1 MKKFI
6 LMLFCICLIGFSTDA
21 LAQVS
26 KTESG
31 KNNSISKT
39 TTTQKTTENKT
50 YTNPK
55 ADRQN
60 KKGDTQLN
68 KANSSYQKAQD
79 IQRNNNST
87 STSRPS
93 NNNSAAKDNHPTS
106 KPATNSATNNKTPN
120 TNTKPTTTNNQTRK
134 KPTATNNNSTS
145 KDNNSTTKP
154 TTTST
159 TTSKTPATS
168 TTTTNKTPATTA
180 AGTDKTPTDRTT
192 ETDNTAK
199 RGYNDKGE
207 AKPQLAPSARTNNAD
222 GKNSNGESIGDEK
235 LGYHP
240 YTHPNS
246 HGFGNHYTH
255 IPSHARP
262 VYYNNRP
269 YYFYNSHFC
278 RYVDGR
284 YIICR
289 PPIGAV
295 IAYNLFHTWRPIIIV
310 YQNVNYYYDDGTFY
324 KPYSGHN
331 QHGYQVVEP
340 PIGARIAELPSTYEY
355 LNLDGRAY
363 FKVDNVYFKEVI
375 VGGYIWYEVVWVGRD

>member
-31 KNNSISKT
+31 KNNSTSKT
-39 TTTQKTTENKT
+39 TTTQKPTENKT
-50 YTNPK
+50 YTNPQ

-87 STSRPS
+87 SNSRPA
-93 NNNSAAKDNHPTS
+93 NNNGAAKDNHPTS

-120 TNTKPTTTNNQTRK
+120 TKPSTSTNQTGKTPTNTNNNNASKGNNPSTKPTTT
-134 KPTATNNNSTS
+134 P
-145 KDNNSTTKP
+145 
-154 TTTST
+154 T
-159 TTSKTPATS
+159 TTSKTPATPS
-168 TTTTNKTPATTA
+168 AETS
-180 AGTDKTPTDRTT
+180 KTPTDRTT
-192 ETDNTAK
+192 ATDDNAK

-207 AKPQLAPSARTNNAD
+207 AKPQLAPAARTNNAD

-240 YTHPNS
+240 STHPNS

-331 QHGYQVVEP
+331 QHGYQVVAP

>member
-31 KNNSISKT
+31 KNNSTSKT
-39 TTTQKTTENKT
+39 TTTQKPTENKT
-50 YTNPK
+50 YTNPQ

-87 STSRPS
+87 SNSRPA
-93 NNNSAAKDNHPTS
+93 NNNGAAKDNHPTS

-120 TNTKPTTTNNQTRK
+120 TKPSTSTNQTGK
-134 KPTATNNNSTS
+134 TPTNTNNNNAS
-145 KDNNSTTKP
+145 KGNNPSTKP

-159 TTSKTPATS
+159 TTS
-168 TTTTNKTPATTA
+168 KTPATTA

-222 GKNSNGESIGDEK
+222 GKNNNGESIGDEK

-331 QHGYQVVEP
+331 QHGYQVVAP

>member
-31 KNNSISKT
+31 KNNSTSKT
-39 TTTQKTTENKT
+39 TTTQKPTENKT
-50 YTNPK
+50 YTNPQ

-87 STSRPS
+87 SNSRPA
-93 NNNSAAKDNHPTS
+93 NNNGAAKDNHPTS

-120 TNTKPTTTNNQTRK
+120 TKPSTSTNQTGKTPTNTNNNNASKGNNPSTKPTTT
-134 KPTATNNNSTS
+134 P
-145 KDNNSTTKP
+145 
-154 TTTST
+154 T
-159 TTSKTPATS
+159 TTSKTPATPS
-168 TTTTNKTPATTA
+168 AETS
-180 AGTDKTPTDRTT
+180 KTPTDRTT
-192 ETDNTAK
+192 ATDDNAK

-207 AKPQLAPSARTNNAD
+207 AKPQLAPAARTNNAD

-331 QHGYQVVEP
+331 QHGYQVVAP

>member
-31 KNNSISKT
+31 KNNSTSKT
-39 TTTQKTTENKT
+39 TTTQKPTENKT
-50 YTNPK
+50 YTNPQ

-87 STSRPS
+87 STSRPA
-93 NNNSAAKDNHPTS
+93 NNNGAAKDNHPTS

-120 TNTKPTTTNNQTRK
+120 TKPSTSTNQTGKTPTNTNNNNASKGNNPSTKPTTT
-134 KPTATNNNSTS
+134 P
-145 KDNNSTTKP
+145 
-154 TTTST
+154 T
-159 TTSKTPATS
+159 TTSKTPATPS
-168 TTTTNKTPATTA
+168 AETS
-180 AGTDKTPTDRTT
+180 KTPTDRTT

-207 AKPQLAPSARTNNAD
+207 AKPQLAPAARTNNVD
-222 GKNSNGESIGDEK
+222 GKNNNGESIGDEK

-331 QHGYQVVEP
+331 QHGYQVVAP

>member
-31 KNNSISKT
+31 KNNSTSKT
-39 TTTQKTTENKT
+39 TTTQKPTENKT
-50 YTNPK
+50 YTNPQ

-106 KPATNSATNNKTPN
+106 KPATTSTTTNKNPN
-120 TNTKPTTTNNQTRK
+120 TNTKPTTTNNQTGK

-159 TTSKTPATS
+159 TTSKTPAT
-168 TTTTNKTPATTA
+168 TA
-180 AGTDKTPTDRTT
+180 AGTDKTPADRTT
-192 ETDNTAK
+192 ATDDNAK

-222 GKNSNGESIGDEK
+222 GKNNNGESIGDEK
-235 LGYHP
+235 IGYHP

-289 PPIGAV
+289 PPLGAI
-295 IAYNLFHTWRPIIIV
+295 IAYNLFHTWHPIIIV
-310 YQNVNYYYDDGTFY
+310 YQDVNYYYDDGTFY
-324 KPYSGHN
+324 KPYTGHN
-331 QHGYQVVEP
+331 QHGYQVVAP

-375 VGGYIWYEVVWVGRD
+375 IKGYIWYEVVWVGRD

>member
-31 KNNSISKT
+31 KNNSTSKT
-39 TTTQKTTENKT
+39 TTTQKPTENKT
-50 YTNPK
+50 YTNPQ

-87 STSRPS
+87 STSRPA

-120 TNTKPTTTNNQTRK
+120 TKPTTSTNQTGKTPTNTNNNNASKGNNPSTKPTTT
-134 KPTATNNNSTS
+134 P
-145 KDNNSTTKP
+145 
-154 TTTST
+154 T
-159 TTSKTPATS
+159 TTSKTPATPS
-168 TTTTNKTPATTA
+168 AETS
-180 AGTDKTPTDRTT
+180 KTPTDRTT

-222 GKNSNGESIGDEK
+222 GKNNNGESIGDEK

-331 QHGYQVVEP
+331 QHGYQVVAP

>member
-1 MKKFI
+1 MKKLI

-26 KTESG
+26 KTEPA
-31 KNNSISKT
+31 KNNSTSKT
-39 TTTQKTTENKT
+39 PSTQKPADNKT
-50 YTNPK
+50 YTNPQ

-60 KKGDTQLN
+60 KKGDAQLN
-68 KANSSYQKAQD
+68 KANSSYQKAQN
-79 IQRNNNST
+79 IQRNTNT
-87 STSRPS
+87 TQTSRPT
-93 NNNSAAKDNHPTS
+93 NNNDAAKDNRPTS
-106 KPATNSATNNKTPN
+106 KPTTNSATTNKTPN
-120 TNTKPTTTNNQTRK
+120 TKPTTATNQTGKRPTTTNN
-134 KPTATNNNSTS
+134 NNSAS
-145 KDNNSTTKP
+145 DNKPTTKP
-154 TTTST
+154 TTRPT
-159 TTSKTPATS
+159 TTSKTPATPS
-168 TTTTNKTPATTA
+168 TETS
-180 AGTDKTPTDRTT
+180 KTPTDRTT

-207 AKPQLAPSARTNNAD
+207 AKPQLAPTARTNKPDN
-222 GKNSNGESIGDEK
+222 KNNNDSNIGDEK
-235 LGYHP
+235 HGYYHNP
-240 YTHPNS
+240 YVHPNS

-269 YYFYNSHFC
+269 YYFYNSRFC
-278 RYVDGR
+278 RYLDGR

-295 IAYNLFHTWRPIIIV
+295 IAYNLFHTWHPIIII

-324 KPYSGHN
+324 KPYNSHN
-331 QHGYQVVEP
+331 QHGYQVVAP

-363 FKVDNVYFKEVI
+363 FKVDNVYFKEII
-375 VGGYIWYEVVWVGRD
+375 VGGYIWYEVVWVGKD

>member
-26 KTESG
+26 KTEPA
-31 KNNSISKT
+31 KNNSTSKT
-39 TTTQKTTENKT
+39 PTAQKPADDRT
-50 YTNPK
+50 YTNPQ

-79 IQRNNNST
+79 IQKGYNT
-87 STSRPS
+87 TTTSRPS
-93 NNNSAAKDNHPTS
+93 DNNGTVKTNRPTTS
-106 KPATNSATNNKTPN
+106 KPTTNSTSADQMPN
-120 TNTKPTTTNNQTRK
+120 TKPSTTTNQTGKKPTTT
-134 KPTATNNNSTS
+134 TNNTTS
-145 KDNNSTTKP
+145 KTNNPTTKP
-154 TTTST
+154 TTTP
-159 TTSKTPATS
+159 TSSGKTPATS
-168 TTTTNKTPATTA
+168 A
-180 AGTDKTPTDRTT
+180 AETSKTPTDRTT

-199 RGYNDKGE
+199 RGYDDKGE
-207 AKPQLAPSARTNNAD
+207 AKPQLAPTARTNKPD
-222 GKNSNGESIGDEK
+222 DKNNNGQNIGDEK
-235 LGYHP
+235 HGYHP
-240 YTHPNS
+240 NPYVHPND

-289 PPIGAV
+289 PPIGAI
-295 IAYNLFHTWRPIIIV
+295 IAYNLFHTWHPIIIV

-324 KPYSGHN
+324 KPYTGHN
-331 QHGYQVVEP
+331 QHGYQVVAP

-375 VGGYIWYEVVWVGRD
+375 VNGYIWYEVVWIGRD

>member
-1 MKKFI
+1 
-6 LMLFCICLIGFSTDA
+6 MLFCICLIGFSTDA

-31 KNNSISKT
+31 KNNSTSKT
-39 TTTQKTTENKT
+39 TTTQKPTENKT
-50 YTNPK
+50 YTNPQ

-87 STSRPS
+87 STSRPA

-120 TNTKPTTTNNQTRK
+120 TKPTTSTNQTGKTPTNTNNNNASKGNNPSTKPTTT
-134 KPTATNNNSTS
+134 P
-145 KDNNSTTKP
+145 
-154 TTTST
+154 T
-159 TTSKTPATS
+159 TTSKTPATPS
-168 TTTTNKTPATTA
+168 AETS
-180 AGTDKTPTDRTT
+180 KTPTDRTT

-222 GKNSNGESIGDEK
+222 GKNNNGESIGDEK

-331 QHGYQVVEP
+331 QHGYQVVAP

>member
-31 KNNSISKT
+31 KNNSTSKT
-39 TTTQKTTENKT
+39 TTTQKPTENKT
-50 YTNPK
+50 YTNPQ

-106 KPATNSATNNKTPN
+106 KPATTSTTTNKNPN
-120 TNTKPTTTNNQTRK
+120 TNTKPTTTNNQTGK

-159 TTSKTPATS
+159 TTSKTPAT
-168 TTTTNKTPATTA
+168 TA
-180 AGTDKTPTDRTT
+180 AGTDKTPADRTT
-192 ETDNTAK
+192 ATDDNAK

-222 GKNSNGESIGDEK
+222 GKNNNGESIGDEK

-289 PPIGAV
+289 PPLGAI
-295 IAYNLFHTWRPIIIV
+295 IAYNLFHTWHPIIIV
-310 YQNVNYYYDDGTFY
+310 YQDVNYYYDDGTFY
-324 KPYSGHN
+324 KPYTGHN
-331 QHGYQVVEP
+331 QHGYQVVAP

-375 VGGYIWYEVVWVGRD
+375 IKGYIWYEVVWVGRD